1 MISHWL
7 NIIKK
12 TGLTPAV
19 KDDEARRIM
28 VVNSF
33 SFITALLCTLYGVLL
48 SLISGQW
55 IICYTAM
62 AFVAGFFSILLLN
75 RKRFYSLAKLGLI
88 FVFSAVMLYYGAMF
102 GENTQVHFLGLF
114 LICVPLLVCSKR
126 DKVLRCVC
134 IALPIVS
141 MVTLEANYYYEV
153 FEPMVLTA
161 SESNFFRWLIMA
173 VVVFLQ
179 GLVISFHQGNVSSL
193 LRTLHVRN
201 DALKQ
206 SHDKIAWKEAELHVA
221 YDKLENYNQ
230 ALEKE
235 VEQRTFEINESRSVV
250 EGILH
255 DLQNSHGELLLR
267 DLELEEH
274 VAELEKLKSSL
285 IAAKEEAEQ
294 ANLAKSAFLRE
305 ISHEIRNPLNAI
317 IGISYL
323 LLNDQH
329 NKNKIPRSIANY
341 IENIN
346 ASSHGL
352 MEIINN
358 VLELAKIEAGRTDD
372 LQIESFQ
379 LREWVRGAV
388 NIYQNAARIKG
399 VGLQLH
405 IDPKLPVHILG
416 DRVHLAQ
423 ILNNL
428 LANAIKFTPAGKKVS
443 LHFGRQEPD
452 QWCIRVADE
461 GMGIPGEKIPAIFQP
476 FEQVDRSVYRRFG
489 GTGLGLAIS
498 KRLAGLMDGNIEV
511 WSKPGE
517 GTVFTVTLPLRS
529 AIKAPREH
537 QLPDKKRYAR
547 IPAEKKVLLMEDSD
561 VNQMI
566 MERFFVNIGLQIAI
580 AGNGEEGMCKAH
592 QCLPDLI
599 IMDMHMPR
607 LDGYDTIRLI
617 RQDPLLQHI
626 PVIAVSADAFSEQQD
641 AAKAAGV
648 NEYLTKPVN
657 FDRLYEMVKKYLQQ
671 QHQPREIA

>member
-75 RKRFYSLAKLGLI
+75 RKRFYSLAKLGLT

-114 LICVPLLVCSKR
+114 LISVPLLVCSKR

-141 MVTLEANYYYEV
+141 MITLEANYHYEV
-153 FEPMVLTA
+153 FEPMVLSA
-161 SESNFFRWLIMA
+161 HESDFFRWLIMA

-179 GLVISFHQGNVSSL
+179 GLVLSFHQGNISSL

-201 DALKQ
+201 DALKR

-235 VEQRTFEINESRSVV
+235 VEQRTFEINESRSMV

-274 VAELEKLKSSL
+274 VAELEKLKSNL
-285 IAAKEEAEQ
+285 IRAKEEAEQ

-329 NKNKIPRSIANY
+329 NRNKIPRSIVNY

-346 ASSHGL
+346 TSSHGL

-358 VLELAKIEAGRTDD
+358 VLELAKIEAGRMDD
-372 LQIESFQ
+372 LKVEPFQ
-379 LREWVRGAV
+379 LREWVRSAA

-405 IDPKLPVHILG
+405 IDPKLPAHILG
-416 DRVHLAQ
+416 DRMHLAQ

-428 LANAIKFTPAGKKVS
+428 LANAIKFTPSGKKVN
-443 LHFGRQEPD
+443 LHFSRQEPD

-461 GMGIPGEKIPAIFQP
+461 GMGISGEKLPLIFQP
-476 FEQVDRSVYRRFG
+476 FEQGDRSIYRRFG
-489 GTGLGLAIS
+489 GTGLGLTIS
-498 KRLAGLMDGNIEV
+498 KRLAELMEGNIDV

-517 GTVFTVTLPLRS
+517 GTIFTVTFPLRT

-547 IPAEKKVLLMEDSD
+547 VSAEKKVLLMEDSD

-566 MERFFVNIGLQIAI
+566 MERFFVNIGLQITI

-592 QCLPDLI
+592 QCMPDLI